1 MLDENSAEYD
11 PQSQKFNLVPGDT
24 IIALG
29 RYNGEQNGLMVI
41 AGEFSINLTGLDCPE
56 LFRAEFE
63 IVRHGIGG
71 PIINRYGEVIGITFY
86 CASLTPFLPINLIS
100 LWWEQFKNKGHCL
113 LPRLGMELSNLYLWD
128 IAFLESVIKRFP
140 NVFQGVV
147 VEEIE
152 SNGSS
157 TALSENDVFIECDGK
172 PVQNVLE
179 FF

>member
-100 LWWEQFKNKGHCL
+100 LWWEQFKNKGQMYADVLYH
-113 LPRLGMELSNLYLWD
+113 LGLHAAYWQMGTSRAHKWLNSYLCMHL
-128 IAFLESVIKRFP
+128 AAVGP
-140 NVFQGVV
+140 
-147 VEEIE
+147 
-152 SNGSS
+152 
-157 TALSENDVFIECDGK
+157 
-172 PVQNVLE
+172 
-179 FF
+179 